1 LPASAFLH
9 RFLHY
14 FGISLNHLTPN
25 AILHLSV
32 FVHLYEAFIGIVPS
46 ISLFRFFFV

>member
-14 FGISLNHLTPN
+14 FGISLNYLTLN
-25 AILHLSV
+25 TVFHLSV
-32 FVHLYEAFIGIVPS
+32 FVHLYEAFIGIVPQ
-46 ISLFRFFFV
+46 SLYFIFFI